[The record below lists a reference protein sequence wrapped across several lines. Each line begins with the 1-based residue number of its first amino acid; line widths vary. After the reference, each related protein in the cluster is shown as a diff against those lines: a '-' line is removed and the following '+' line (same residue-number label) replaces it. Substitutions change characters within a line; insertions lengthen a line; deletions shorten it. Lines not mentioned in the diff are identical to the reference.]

1 MNGFMQKASAAG
13 WKKSNRIHHESSQ
26 HGYTMNAA
34 NQVMQPTNKDYRYA
48 RSTTTTP
55 AMLMEA
61 KFLKLR
67 RCGKSGSSHKIRRR
81 GAGIFSMDHIF
92 LRRLRATWGGL
103 HCDFPDDFTGV
114 VWIRNVACYT
124 AGSPIDV
131 LALRLNKQGLL

>member
-55 AMLMEA
+55 AMFMEA

-92 LRRLRATWGGL
+92 LRRLRATWGDCTVISRMTSRASFGSATWRVTL
-103 HCDFPDDFTGV
+103 PD
-114 VWIRNVACYT
+114 
-124 AGSPIDV
+124 P
-131 LALRLNKQGLL
+131 RLMFWLCG